1 MSREDR
7 LLLVITR
14 TPNKRLRI
22 GDEIQINVAK
32 VVEDTVY
39 LALSAP
45 ERISIKAVSGIHDD
59 EIPKRPNGAVE
70 LA

>member
-1 MSREDR
+1 M
-7 LLLVITR
+7 LVITR

-45 ERISIKAVSGIHDD
+45 ERILIKAVSGIHDD
-59 EIPKRPNGAVE
+59 EIPEHPHGAGE
-70 LA
+70 LV